1 MKRREG
7 DPSSIK
13 EKYGKEN
20 GTQSSVKSVKP
31 GPEILLEENMR
42 KWVPEDAR
50 RGLADLAWN
59 KKALHVDLFK
69 PLAFYGLLFEKNAS
83 RKISKVIRI

>member
-20 GTQSSVKSVKP
+20 GTQESVKP

-50 RGLADLAWN
+50 RGLADLA
-59 KKALHVDLFK
+59 
-69 PLAFYGLLFEKNAS
+69 
-83 RKISKVIRI
+83 

>member
-7 DPSSIK
+7 DPSPIK